1 MPYFQTEDVG
11 EAGGVDDVDMDAEEA
26 KRALV
31 LPDTKKY
38 YPTAR
43 ETFGPEV
50 ETLVQEEDTQAL
62 TGESSIF
69 Y

>member
-1 MPYFQTEDVG
+1 
-11 EAGGVDDVDMDAEEA
+11 MDAEEA

-31 LPDTKKY
+31 LPETKKY

-62 TGESSIF
+62 TGDLNVYYFFHLFS
-69 Y
+69 

>member
-1 MPYFQTEDVG
+1 
-11 EAGGVDDVDMDAEEA
+11 MDAEEA

-43 ETFGPEV
+43 EVFGPEV
-50 ETLVQEEDTQAL
+50 ETLVQEEDTQAI
-62 TGESSIF
+62 TGEF
-69 Y
+69 TLYG